1 MAVTIEDISKHLGL
15 SKSTVSKALNGYA
28 DVSSETRARVINATK
43 ELGYHPNRAARS
55 LRLGRTNKIGLLINS
70 PIQFLSDYIN
80 HVMSGAALAAERFE
94 QNLTLYTK
102 EVVDAEELRRICRAR
117 EVDGLLLIFD
127 PLQDAKN
134 ILVEEQMP
142 FVVFGRRSAQAGVS
156 FVSPDN
162 YFGALM
168 LTKHLIE
175 QGHDRIGFM
184 ARPQLG
190 LTNSDRLAG
199 YQRALAGAEIP
210 FEPTLVV
217 ETRVGQRDSSPAFL
231 QLLRTSN
238 PPTAVIATNDLMAA
252 DAIQSAHDHG
262 LDVPM
267 DIAIA
272 GFDGLKISEQT
283 RPTLTTVQQPLGR
296 MGQRSIEI
304 LMQHITDNT
313 LPPIRETMPVELI
326 IRESTFLKIENDSN

>member
-70 PIQFLSDYIN
+70 PIKFLSDYIN

-117 EVDGLLLIFD
+117 DVDGLLLIFD
-127 PLQDAKN
+127 PVQDAQN
-134 ILVEEQMP
+134 VLVEEQMP
-142 FVVFGRRSAQAGVS
+142 FVVFGRRSAQADVS

-175 QGHDRIGFM
+175 QGHQRIGFM
-184 ARPQLG
+184 LRPQLG
-190 LTNSDRLAG
+190 LTNSDRFDG
-199 YQRALAGAEIP
+199 YQQALAGAEIP
-210 FEPTLVV
+210 FDPALVV
-217 ETRVGQRDSSPAFL
+217 ETQVGQRDGSPAFL

-262 LDVPM
+262 LDVPK

-272 GFDGLKISEQT
+272 GFDGLKISKQT
-283 RPTLTTVQQPLGR
+283 RPPLTTVQQPLGR
-296 MGQRSIEI
+296 MGQRSVEI
-304 LMQHITDNT
+304 LMQHIADNT
-313 LPPIRETMPVELI
+313 LPPIQETMSVELI
-326 IRESTFLKIENDSN
+326 IRDSTFLKSGNDSN